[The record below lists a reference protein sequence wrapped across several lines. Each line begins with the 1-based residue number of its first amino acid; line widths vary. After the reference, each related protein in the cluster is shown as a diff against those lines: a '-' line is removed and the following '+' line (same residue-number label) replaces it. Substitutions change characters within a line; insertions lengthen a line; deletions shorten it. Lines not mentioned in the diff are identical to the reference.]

1 MAGIFPKGDKPNG
14 HLFLLLTLLA
24 LFLALAVHE
33 LGHLVAGILQG
44 FRFELFIVGLLGIK
58 RTGNDIK
65 FFLNKNLG
73 YMGGVAATVPAN
85 QNMKNKRKLAV
96 VVASGP
102 IASFL
107 LSIIAF
113 LLFLIS
119 SSGAARGFW
128 FVAGAASVAVFLAA
142 TLPTKTGVFFTDRAR
157 FQRLI
162 SKGKAGEI
170 EEALS
175 TIIAHNVKDASC
187 KPIPLDKVKLLQDDA
202 DKTMRFWGHYYEYCY
217 FKENNLHT
225 ESEEAR
231 KNLYLLKNS
240 MPAHLWKA
248 LKIDTM

>member
-1 MAGIFPKGDKPNG
+1 
-14 HLFLLLTLLA
+14 
-24 LFLALAVHE
+24 
-33 LGHLVAGILQG
+33 
-44 FRFELFIVGLLGIK
+44 
-58 RTGNDIK
+58 
-65 FFLNKNLG
+65 
-73 YMGGVAATVPAN
+73 
-85 QNMKNKRKLAV
+85 MKNKRKLAV

-128 FVAGAASVAVFLAA
+128 FVAGAASVAVFLAT

-170 EEALS
+170 EEALL

-187 KPIPLDKVKLLQDDA
+187 KHIPLDKVKLLQDDA

-231 KNLYLLKNS
+231 KNLYSLKNS